1 MIQVL
6 EPAPSLCSRLST
18 ARHRKLRP
26 ETPGLLR
33 WTGPGSMLLSTGI
46 VLALAM
52 IFPAFAAGDPET
64 TAKTADQVS
73 DAATAEA
80 VATLNRMHDYLRNR
94 TDLEFRT
101 TFRRTAETL
110 GLSKVGSAHFRI
122 RRPNLFRVEAVEG
135 NTSAI
140 YVSDGKTLT
149 IFRSKGQKYTQVMA
163 RDTIIGTMYAA
174 IGVLAEQARIV
185 DFFWTV
191 DYLTIAGEY
200 VRIADKGVTETIAGR
215 QCRRISVDRM
225 HDSWDVW
232 VAQADPPLPCKLV
245 SRRRDDPSVPVHSNE
260 FTWTTNPIFTTET
273 FSLPAPPGS
282 QKVEGFKID

>member
-1 MIQVL
+1 MIQVSEL
-6 EPAPSLCSRLST
+6 APSLCSRLSL

-26 ETPGLLR
+26 VTPGPLR
-33 WTGPGSMLLSTGI
+33 WIGPGSMLLSTGL

-52 IFPAFAAGDPET
+52 IFPAFAADDAGATPN
-64 TAKTADQVS
+64 TADQVS

-80 VATLNRMHDYLRNR
+80 VATLKRMHDYLRNR

-101 TFRRTAETL
+101 TFSLTTEIPANGTR
-110 GLSKVGSAHFRI
+110 GSSHFQI
-122 RRPNLFRVEAVEG
+122 RQPNLFRVEAVGG
-135 NTSAI
+135 NASTV
-140 YVSDGKTLT
+140 YVSDGKTVT
-149 IFRSKGQKYTQVMA
+149 IFRSKGRRYTQVMA
-163 RDTIIGTMYAA
+163 RDTIIGTMYSAT
-174 IGVLAEQARIV
+174 GVLAEQARIV

-225 HDSWDVW
+225 HDSWEVW

-282 QKVEGFKID
+282 QKVEGFNID